1 MFIRPHLRNSLRIGF
16 INWKLIIQ
24 LSYISNRLN
33 CTGCS
38 FLSFSFSRCRFSS
51 SAILSGPSHLSAWRR
66 SVLYSSRLSYPFSTR
81 FFSKRLT
88 ADSRDCRRLSYLFSE
103 SRFSISEA
111 CTIWIPF
118 RISSRS
124 CIRSR
129 LSLCSARTFW
139 ISKEKYLPW
148 YSEKKSSVK

>member
-66 SVLYSSRLSYPFSTR
+66 SVLYSSRLSYPFSNS
-81 FFSKRLT
+81 FFSRRLT
-88 ADSRDCRRLSYLFSE
+88 ADSRDCRRL
-103 SRFSISEA
+103 
-111 CTIWIPF
+111 PF
-118 RISSRS
+118 YSLNPVFPYRKHAQSGFRS
-124 CIRSR
+124 GYPPGPASDPCFLCVLHGRSGSQRKNTCRGIRR
-129 LSLCSARTFW
+129 KTV
-139 ISKEKYLPW
+139 P
-148 YSEKKSSVK
+148 